1 MKIFIS
7 LPMNGRTDEEILA
20 EIDRIYEDYGYLTIN
35 ISELINPY
43 IEKDLD
49 NKEYTNIP
57 LAYLA
62 KSIDMI
68 SRADMVIF
76 AKGWEKARGCRI
88 EHQCAVDYEIP
99 FIEED

>member
-7 LPMNGRTDEEILA
+7 LPMRGRTDEEISV
-20 EIDRIYEDYGYLTIN
+20 EINRIHSKYGKNDTEFID
-35 ISELINPY
+35 SF
-43 IEKDLD
+43 IEKDIKD
-49 NKEYTNIP
+49 GYKTIS

-62 KSIDMI
+62 RSLDLMAK
-68 SRADMVIF
+68 ADMVVF
-76 AKGWEKARGCRI
+76 AKGWKEARGCKI

>member
-20 EIDRIYEDYGYLTIN
+20 EIDRIHSKYGKNNTEFIDSFIEENVEDGYAT
-35 ISELINPY
+35 
-43 IEKDLD
+43 
-49 NKEYTNIP
+49 IP

-62 KSIDMI
+62 KSLDLMAK
-68 SRADMVIF
+68 ADTVIF